1 MTHDFLFPVFHF
13 SSLIFIPSLTLPFA
27 VSSSVITFPY
37 ASLDGTLFLSLTICF
52 CCICF
57 YPLQSHNLES
67 VLCQLLL
74 SLSSLEHLPTPATQL
89 QAFLSCQCFSLQLP
103 IHFHSVFSC
112 CFLVDFNF
120 PSSYFHLISPILFLD
135 TSNSLF
141 SHFRH
146 YHLSSPSS
154 CFFQVSVF
162 FKTGNFVNFRCPSS
176 TSFNSS
182 IFCFFV
188 FAFSPHHLALL
199 RLPPQ
204 HWCCTTCAVTL
215 ADYTRGKEGAQM
227 SMAKSQSNSSSQNSK
242 DKQQN

>member
-13 SSLIFIPSLTLPFA
+13 SSLILIPSLTLPFA

-67 VLCQLLL
+67 VLCQFLL
-74 SLSSLEHLPTPATQL
+74 SLSSLEHLPPPATQL
-89 QAFLSCQCFSLQLP
+89 QAFLFCQCFSLQLP
-103 IHFHSVFSC
+103 ILFPC
-112 CFLVDFNF
+112 CVLVDFNF

-141 SHFRH
+141 SHFCN

-154 CFFQVSVF
+154 CFFQVSIF
-162 FKTGNFVNFRCPSS
+162 FKIGNFVNFRCPSS

-182 IFCFFV
+182 VFCFFV
-188 FAFSPHHLALL
+188 FAFSPHHLALF

-204 HWCCTTCAVTL
+204 HWYCTTCAVTL

-227 SMAKSQSNSSSQNSK
+227 SVAKSQRNSSSRNSK
-242 DKQQN
+242 VKQQS